1 MGVLSAVIFASPWLL
16 TGLLLLPLLYL
27 VLRVIPPSPRRV
39 PFPPIKL
46 LAGLAPESQTA
57 QQTPWWLL
65 LLRMLIA
72 AFIIL
77 ALAGPKFDAGDALP
91 GRGSLVL
98 VIDNGWAAGTDWER
112 RQKHALAVL
121 ERAAEDGRAVVLV
134 PTAAQ
139 PASTSGSLQPMTAAA
154 ASAAVGAM
162 QPQPWATDRAAVLG
176 RLKALPL
183 ARPMASIWVHDG
195 LDSDGAADLAAHL
208 ADFGPLI
215 LRRAVAPKAVLQA
228 ATVAAGDLRA
238 EVTFDQQPG
247 VGWRG
252 WLRATAEDG
261 RLLWRGAVGV
271 EPPALSAT
279 QIVDLPLELRNEVT
293 RLELEGARSAAAVVL
308 LDERYRRRT
317 VGILSDEDIADQQTL
332 LDGNYY
338 ISRALAPFAAVRYG
352 PAEKLS
358 AASDV
363 AMIVLG
369 DDHVIDFTARTALEA
384 WIRKGGILVRFAG
397 DNLAAAKLQDG
408 NDTEG
413 PLTPV
418 RLRRGDRVFG
428 SALAWGAPARLAP
441 FAADSPFQG
450 LPQPD
455 DVLVRKQVLA
465 EPSLELAQRT
475 WARLDDGTPIVT
487 AKGDGL
493 GWLVL
498 VHTTANTAWSNLALS
513 GLFVDMLKRLVS
525 LSRSRVGEQRS
536 AALSPHSS
544 LDGFGRLGAPLLTA
558 QPLPKVDALQAASPS
573 ATLGPIRPPGFY
585 GTEGQREAV
594 NLGPAIGTM
603 VRQKDFPLSTQFSDL
618 RADPVINFTGALL
631 LMALLLLL
639 VDGLITLLIRGLL
652 QRAATLAM
660 VFLAIIATLPATVRA
675 EADAAA
681 LGFALAAS
689 LKTHLAFVVT
699 GDAAIDATSA
709 EGLKGLS
716 AVLSARTAVEPGVP
730 LGVDLERDELAF
742 FPLLYWPIDPNQ
754 SRLSAAAEARV
765 NAYLGSGG
773 MILFDTRDQHELGFG
788 SNDGSGFA
796 KLRNIAEGIA
806 IPPLVATPR
815 EHVLTRSFYLLTD
828 LPGRYQGGQVW
839 IAEAAADSNRSVSS
853 VVIGS
858 HDWAAAWARD
868 AAGRSRFPVVPG
880 GEVQREMAY
889 RFGVNLV
896 MYALTGNYKADQVHI
911 PSILERLGQ

>member
-1 MGVLSAVIFASPWLL
+1 
-16 TGLLLLPLLYL
+16 
-27 VLRVIPPSPRRV
+27 
-39 PFPPIKL
+39 
-46 LAGLAPESQTA
+46 
-57 QQTPWWLL
+57 
-65 LLRMLIA
+65 
-72 AFIIL
+72 
-77 ALAGPKFDAGDALP
+77 
-91 GRGSLVL
+91 
-98 VIDNGWAAGTDWER
+98 
-112 RQKHALAVL
+112 
-121 ERAAEDGRAVVLV
+121 
-134 PTAAQ
+134 
-139 PASTSGSLQPMTAAA
+139 
-154 ASAAVGAM
+154 
-162 QPQPWATDRAAVLG
+162 
-176 RLKALPL
+176 
-183 ARPMASIWVHDG
+183 
-195 LDSDGAADLAAHL
+195 
-208 ADFGPLI
+208 
-215 LRRAVAPKAVLQA
+215 
-228 ATVAAGDLRA
+228 
-238 EVTFDQQPG
+238 
-247 VGWRG
+247 
-252 WLRATAEDG
+252 
-261 RLLWRGAVGV
+261 
-271 EPPALSAT
+271 
-279 QIVDLPLELRNEVT
+279 
-293 RLELEGARSAAAVVL
+293 
-308 LDERYRRRT
+308 
-317 VGILSDEDIADQQTL
+317 
-332 LDGNYY
+332 
-338 ISRALAPFAAVRYG
+338 
-352 PAEKLS
+352 
-358 AASDV
+358 
-363 AMIVLG
+363 
-369 DDHVIDFTARTALEA
+369 
-384 WIRKGGILVRFAG
+384 
-397 DNLAAAKLQDG
+397 
-408 NDTEG
+408 
-413 PLTPV
+413 
-418 RLRRGDRVFG
+418 
-428 SALAWGAPARLAP
+428 
-441 FAADSPFQG
+441 
-450 LPQPD
+450 
-455 DVLVRKQVLA
+455 
-465 EPSLELAQRT
+465 
-475 WARLDDGTPIVT
+475 
-487 AKGDGL
+487 
-493 GWLVL
+493 
-498 VHTTANTAWSNLALS
+498 
-513 GLFVDMLKRLVS
+513 MLKRLVS

-618 RADPVINFTGALL
+618 RAEPVINFTGALL

-681 LGFALAAS
+681 LGFALTAS